1 MTLPPYTITAEGDSG
16 LAVRFAATPDVR
28 TADAVA
34 AAAQALENA
43 QLPSPCE
50 LVPSYT
56 AVTIF
61 YDPLQAT
68 YSQMR
73 SAVEKA
79 LDQDTP
85 HSMWAAQTFVLP
97 VCYGVTPQTRDFGP
111 DLEALATRCGLSH
124 NEVVRIHTQ
133 RTYRIDMLGFMPGF
147 AYLSGLD
154 ERLRCPRLSQPR
166 THIPAGSV
174 GIGNDQ
180 TGVYPLAS
188 PGGWNLIGRT
198 PARLFDPTNPD
209 TVPYRPGDLLRFEAI
224 DSAEFYRLATLE
236 AQGTTCLRREYA
248 GGETVL

>member
-16 LAVRFAATPDVR
+16 LAIRFAAGPGTHTTDV
-28 TADAVA
+28 VA
-34 AAAQALENA
+34 TAAQTLENA

-56 AVTIF
+56 VVAIF

-68 YSQMR
+68 FGQMR
-73 SAVEKA
+73 SAVEKV

-85 HSMWAAQTFVLP
+85 HSMRTARTFVLP
-97 VCYGVTPQTRDFGP
+97 VCYGATPQTRDFGP
-111 DLEALATRCGLSH
+111 DLETLATRCGLSCDK
-124 NEVVRIHTQ
+124 VVRMHTQ
-133 RTYRIDMLGFMPGF
+133 CTYHIDMLGFMPGF

-154 ERLRCPRLSQPR
+154 RRLHCPRLSQPR
-166 THIPAGSV
+166 TLIPAGSV

-198 PARLFDPTNPD
+198 PARLFDPAKPEAM
-209 TVPYRPGDLLRFEAI
+209 PYQPGDLLRFEAI
-224 DSAEFYRLATLE
+224 NSADFYHLATLE
-236 AQGTTCLRREYA
+236 TRGTTCLRREHA
-248 GGETVL
+248 GGEAAL